1 MVSIG
6 DVCNHVANELWCLL
20 TVVKSPFTLVQWCI
34 PPIMHLIGL
43 FLQNVQL
50 HIGTV
55 RYVEMM
61 RVAPNTCPD
70 TLYDTFHE
78 MLGYAKIDMNAL
90 DKITLIPVAVWGI
103 GTLYLRDLRLWTK
116 IFCCA
121 AILHVWKGVFTW
133 ITVLKDSSGWDN
145 CKERL
150 GDTIKW
156 HESMVGKSWL
166 EVAGNAVGIVFAG
179 YEGVNPVR
187 FCADMVPSGHTF
199 TAFLFSLG
207 MIDMA
212 RRLHVILPR
221 VPGIA
226 VLAIAY
232 PLAATLFFLEFYFVL
247 LNHFHYALDMFMA
260 VLLVLLFYTN
270 AGVALFVDWYVER
283 FKREEDRTGAAGMI
297 WIPTFFLPFCFFGG
311 HYMLQQTKVEDVKEV
326 ILAGN
331 TRLQDIYEAGKG
343 GQRGKSSD
351 EGSSPVG
358 ELAA

>member
-1 MVSIG
+1 MATMIG
-6 DVCNHVANELWCLL
+6 SVCKQIAAELWCLI
-20 TVVKSPFTLVQWCI
+20 TVVKSPLTLMQWGI
-34 PPIMHLIGL
+34 PLIMYLIGL

-55 RYVEMM
+55 LYVEMM
-61 RVAPNTCPD
+61 SGMPNTCP
-70 TLYDTFHE
+70 TVLYDTFHE
-78 MLGYAKIDMNAL
+78 WLGYAKIDMDVL
-90 DKITLIPVAVWGI
+90 DKVTLVPVFFWGI
-103 GTLYLRDLRLWTK
+103 GTLYLRDLRLWSK
-116 IFCCA
+116 ILCVGG
-121 AILHVWKGVFTW
+121 ILHVWKGVFTW
-133 ITVLKDSSGWDN
+133 ITVLPDSSGWDN

-156 HESMVGKSWL
+156 HESLVGKSWL
-166 EVAGNAVGIVFAG
+166 EVAGNAVGIVFTG

-199 TAFLFSLG
+199 IAFLFSLG

-212 RRLHVILPR
+212 RRLFVILPR
-221 VPGIA
+221 GPGIA

-247 LNHFHYALDMFMA
+247 LNHFHYALDMFMS

-283 FKREEDRTGAAGMI
+283 FKQEKDRTVSAGMI
-297 WIPTFFLPFCFFGG
+297 WIPIFFLPFCFFGG
-311 HYMLQQTKVEDVKEV
+311 HYMLQETKVEDVREK

-331 TRLQDIYEAGKG
+331 TRLQEIYEG
-343 GQRGKSSD
+343 GQGA
-351 EGSSPVG
+351 EGTQI
-358 ELAA
+358 